1 MLTAEYYG
9 DKIKIETL
17 KKKKKWL
24 NWSKKLDFSS
34 HTLALSYKCSHFLYL
49 KVKNILKAR
58 RRIFNLRT
66 KHFQNVAKEFFLK

>member
-17 KKKKKWL
+17 KKKRKKKWL

-34 HTLALSYKCSHFLYL
+34 HTLALSELQMFSVFIFESEKYL
-49 KVKNILKAR
+49 KSSEENI
-58 RRIFNLRT
+58 
-66 KHFQNVAKEFFLK
+66 